1 MYCENEGQRFQR
13 HTKNNYIL
21 LILIFFFIMGQPWLQ
36 LKLVKLILH
45 YYTEKSCELEGIYML
60 VSVRFNIEHL
70 TLWIETSDRKRDNYF
85 PLCLHCWS
93 MLPTNHVTLKVIFL
107 NIGPVSKQNLT
118 INMIFVMIL
127 CVPNYDRYTLNRT
140 SKGSP
145 WQKE

>member
-1 MYCENEGQRFQR
+1 
-13 HTKNNYIL
+13 
-21 LILIFFFIMGQPWLQ
+21 MGQPWLQ

-45 YYTEKSCELEGIYML
+45 YYTENSCELEGIYML

-140 SKGSP
+140 SMGFTLTKRIILKLRNKIMRNFEHFVIELYYH
-145 WQKE
+145 Q